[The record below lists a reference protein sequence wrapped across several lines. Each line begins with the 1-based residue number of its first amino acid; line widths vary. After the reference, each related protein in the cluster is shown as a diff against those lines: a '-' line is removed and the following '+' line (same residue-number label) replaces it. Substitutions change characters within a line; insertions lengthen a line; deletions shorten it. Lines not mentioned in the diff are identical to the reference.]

1 VAGLVKALPSRQD
14 VRVQSTAPY
23 LKIAAVIRADIAT
36 GRLRVGDMLPSRAQ
50 LAARFDAAPM
60 TVSNAVRLLKDE
72 GLVRGEQGR
81 GIFVAAV
88 PDAVVFEPVLL
99 VRDEAGGDR
108 HGAVALQECS
118 VCGAL
123 VRPEGRER
131 HVEWH
136 GKGRA

>member
-1 VAGLVKALPSRQD
+1 M
-14 VRVQSTAPY
+14 QSTAPY
-23 LKIAAVIRADIAT
+23 LKIAAAIRADIAT
-36 GRLRVGDMLPSRAQ
+36 GRLKVGDMLPSRAQ

-81 GIFVAAV
+81 GIFVVAA

-108 HGAVALQECS
+108 HGPVALQECS
-118 VCGAL
+118 VCAAL
-123 VRPEGRER
+123 VLPGSRER
-131 HVEWH
+131 HTEWH
-136 GKGRA
+136 VKGQP